1 MNSRFNDSFFQDLFR
16 KGEVFHLPSSKYVL
30 ACRGYQL
37 IQKRQFRKNKSALIV
52 RNDDFDEERKV
63 FNLSII
69 TASNVPYCTAIQDD
83 VRLRRCSDFLWPSP
97 FLSLSPILH
106 SATSK
111 HHWSTAE
118 QPPVAQGRVS
128 SSR

>member
-1 MNSRFNDSFFQDLFR
+1 MNSPFNDSFFQDLFR

-69 TASNVPYCTAIQDD
+69 TASNVPYSTAIQDD
-83 VRLRRCSDFLWPSP
+83 VRLRRCSDFLCALPL
-97 FLSLSPILH
+97 LSLPIPHFTFSNVKASLEH
-106 SATSK
+106 AGATPCRSGED
-111 HHWSTAE
+111 TLL
-118 QPPVAQGRVS
+118 
-128 SSR
+128 